1 MIPNSILFALIIF
14 IIIYLAGLVL
24 SIILLGHG
32 IIEKNFPLFIVAL
45 IVLGA
50 YLLFGTSLI

>member
-14 IIIYLAGLVL
+14 IIIYLVGLVL

-32 IIEKNFPLFIVAL
+32 LLKKNFPLVIATL
-45 IVLGA
+45 IVLSS
-50 YLLFGTSLI
+50 YLLFGAALI

>member
-24 SIILLGHG
+24 SMILLGYG
-32 IIEKNFPLFIVAL
+32 ILKKNFPLVISTL
-45 IVLGA
+45 IVLSA
-50 YLLFGTSLI
+50 YLLFGTALI

>member
-24 SIILLGHG
+24 SMTLLVYGILK
-32 IIEKNFPLFIVAL
+32 KNFPLVIATL
-45 IVLGA
+45 IISGV
-50 YLLFGTSLI
+50 YLLFGTALI